1 MSQSTAA
8 TAAAMTTP
16 TTTRRRWLGATTA
29 AGVAVVLSGCGF
41 RLRGAQNFAFD
52 SIYVAMPD
60 ASGLGNELRRQ
71 LASNGKL
78 RVIRDAAEAPKAQV
92 VLDGLQDQRERVVVG
107 LTASGQVR
115 EFQLRVRF
123 RFRLRTPAGKELISD
138 TEILQQRDVSFSE
151 TTALASEQK
160 DLLLYR
166 DMQSDVV
173 QQVLRRLAAVQL

>member
-1 MSQSTAA
+1 MTPIPTRRHWLTSAAGAVGAA
-8 TAAAMTTP
+8 TLLA
-16 TTTRRRWLGATTA
+16 
-29 AGVAVVLSGCGF
+29 GCGF
-41 RLRGAQNFAFD
+41 RLRGAQTFAFD
-52 SIYVAMPD
+52 SIYIVIPD

-78 RVIRDAAEAPKAQV
+78 RVIRDAKEAPKAQV
-92 VLDGLQDQRERVVVG
+92 VLESLQDQRERTVVG
-107 LTASGQVR
+107 LTAAGQVR

-123 RFRLRTPAGKELISD
+123 RFRLRTPAGKELIPD

-160 DLLLYR
+160 DSLVYR

-173 QQVLRRLAAVQL
+173 QQVLRRLAAVRL

>member
-1 MSQSTAA
+1 MSTA
-8 TAAAMTTP
+8 
-16 TTTRRRWLGATTA
+16 RRHWLGAVAGTA
-29 AGVAVVLSGCGF
+29 LLASCGF

-52 SIYVAMPD
+52 SIYVAMPA

-78 RVIRDAAEAPKAQV
+78 QVIRDAAEAPKAQV
-92 VLDGLQDQRERVVVG
+92 VLESLQDQRERLVVG

-123 RFRLRTPAGKELISD
+123 RFKLRTPAGKELIAD

-160 DLLLYR
+160 DQLLYR

-173 QQVLRRLAAVQL
+173 QQVLRRLAAVRL

>member
-1 MSQSTAA
+1 MMKTP
-8 TAAAMTTP
+8 MTP
-16 TTTRRRWLGATTA
+16 TSTRRHWLAATTA
-29 AGVAVVLSGCGF
+29 VGAGTLLASCGF
-41 RLRGAQNFAFD
+41 RLRGVQTFAFD
-52 SIYVAMPD
+52 SIYVAIPD

-71 LASNGKL
+71 LASSSKL
-78 RVIRDAAEAPKAQV
+78 RVIRDANEAPKAQV
-92 VLDGLQDQRERVVVG
+92 VLESLQDQRERTVVG

-123 RFRLRTPAGKELISD
+123 RFRLRTPAGKELIPD

-173 QQVLRRLAAVQL
+173 QQVLRRLGAVQL

>member
-1 MSQSTAA
+1 MNK
-8 TAAAMTTP
+8 AMP
-16 TTTRRRWLGATTA
+16 IQKTTRRHWLAATTA
-29 AGVAVVLSGCGF
+29 AGAAAMLTGCGF

-78 RVIRDAAEAPKAQV
+78 RVIRDATEAQKAQV
-92 VLDGLQDQRERVVVG
+92 VLESIQDQRERIVVG

-123 RFRLRTPAGKELISD
+123 RFRLRTPGGKELIPD

-173 QQVLRRLAAVQL
+173 QQVIRRLGAVQI

>member
-1 MSQSTAA
+1 MTPIPTRRHWLISAAGAVGAA
-8 TAAAMTTP
+8 T
-16 TTTRRRWLGATTA
+16 LL
-29 AGVAVVLSGCGF
+29 VGCGV
-41 RLRGAQNFAFD
+41 RLRGAQTFAFD
-52 SIYVAMPD
+52 SIYIVIPD

-78 RVIRDAAEAPKAQV
+78 RVIRDAKEAPKAQV
-92 VLDGLQDQRERVVVG
+92 VLESLQDQRERTVVG
-107 LTASGQVR
+107 LTAAGQVR

-123 RFRLRTPAGKELISD
+123 RFRLRTPAGKELIPD

-160 DLLLYR
+160 DSLVYR

-173 QQVLRRLAAVQL
+173 QQVLRRLAAVRL